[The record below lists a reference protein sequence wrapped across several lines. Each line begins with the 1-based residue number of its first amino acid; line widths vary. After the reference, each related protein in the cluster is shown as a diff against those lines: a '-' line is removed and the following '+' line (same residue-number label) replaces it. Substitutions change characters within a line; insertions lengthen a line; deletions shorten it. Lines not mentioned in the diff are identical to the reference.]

1 MSNCR
6 DISSIRLRTGFWIYT
21 MKISNEDILWRVDT
35 QRRESWLKI
44 TQIISRA
51 NIRKDHRTST
61 RQDPR
66 THIRENLRA
75 HTREERKGNIREDLR
90 INIRERLRDST
101 EHRFIHRHRRTWMR
115 TIFRPNTSRSLCGAI
130 LAISFCLGSRSSDS
144 FLQLCGAFLPRISIE
159 GIMRGASSAGWSSI
173 LSFLQSSLL

>member
-1 MSNCR
+1 
-6 DISSIRLRTGFWIYT
+6 
-21 MKISNEDILWRVDT
+21 MKISYEGLIPKGGRVDT

-101 EHRFIHRHRRTWMR
+101 EHRFIHRHRRT
-115 TIFRPNTSRSLCGAI
+115 
-130 LAISFCLGSRSSDS
+130 
-144 FLQLCGAFLPRISIE
+144 
-159 GIMRGASSAGWSSI
+159 
-173 LSFLQSSLL
+173 